1 MSTPSDQFKTIADT
15 LSNLKRVLLLD
26 DEASQSVKR
35 ACLSSGNSIVCPS
48 LGKRREEDMVAVR
61 DQKGGSELQK
71 EEEKSGSDLPRN
83 HGEESRNDTCVE
95 PGVVRS
101 DEPDVRSTPNVLE
114 KSVIEVLP
122 VQPQV
127 VAEEPVTPPE
137 EVEDQARESERPLVQ
152 LEESSEN
159 QSLSPKGSSA
169 FPANS
174 ESMPEKSEMSTHFE
188 SVPETSSH
196 SESKPET
203 STHSESMPEL
213 STHAEPTP
221 EKPTLPLENAAIHI
235 DLSQEG
241 VEPKT
246 SPLTLEERMEQ
257 VLDAMEHQIAS
268 SESVH
273 SAFKPPHI
281 IPQPV
286 QSSNTPS
293 LPITHIQFIYIN
305 HRGCAVGALSR
316 SHS

>member
-48 LGKRREEDMVAVR
+48 LGKRREEEMVAVR
-61 DQKGGSELQK
+61 DQKGGSGLQR
-71 EEEKSGSDLPRN
+71 EEEKSGSDSSRN
-83 HGEESRNDTCVE
+83 QEEESRDGTCVE
-95 PGVVRS
+95 PGVACS
-101 DEPDVRSTPNVLE
+101 DETDVHPTPNVLE
-114 KSVIEVLP
+114 KSVIEVP
-122 VQPQV
+122 PIQPQV
-127 VAEEPVTPPE
+127 VAEELVTPPE

-159 QSLSPKGSSA
+159 QSLSLKGSSA
-169 FPANS
+169 FPNHS
-174 ESMPEKSEMSTHFE
+174 ESMPEMSAHSE
-188 SVPETSSH
+188 SVSETSAH
-196 SESKPET
+196 SESKQEKEET
-203 STHSESMPEL
+203 STHSESI
-213 STHAEPTP
+213 S
-221 EKPTLPLENAAIHI
+221 KNPTLPLENAAIHI

>member
-1 MSTPSDQFKTIADT
+1 
-15 LSNLKRVLLLD
+15 
-26 DEASQSVKR
+26 
-35 ACLSSGNSIVCPS
+35 
-48 LGKRREEDMVAVR
+48 MVAVR

-137 EVEDQARESERPLVQ
+137 EVEDQARESERPLVH

-174 ESMPEKSEMSTHFE
+174 ESMPEMSTHSE
-188 SVPETSSH
+188 SVSKTSAH
-196 SESKPET
+196 SESMPET
-203 STHSESMPEL
+203 STHSESMPDKQETSTHSESITEL
-213 STHAEPTP
+213 STHAESIS
-221 EKPTLPLENAAIHI
+221 KNPTLPLENAAIHI

-316 SHS
+316 SHG